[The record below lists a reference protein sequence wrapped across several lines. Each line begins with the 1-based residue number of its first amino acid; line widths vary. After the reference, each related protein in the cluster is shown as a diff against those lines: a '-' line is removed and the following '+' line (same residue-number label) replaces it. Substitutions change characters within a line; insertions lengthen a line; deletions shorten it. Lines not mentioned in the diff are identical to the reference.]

1 MSESSTRSAERT
13 AERSQASV
21 GQLLG
26 EVTRDFSTLMR
37 QEVDLAKAELR
48 EEARAAGKVTGMF
61 AGAGIAGLLTLLFL
75 SYALWWGLSNVM
87 DQGWAA
93 LIVAAIWA
101 VIGAVLFARARRQ
114 MPQLRPLP
122 RTAQTAREI
131 PNAAKGRQN
140 RG

>member
-1 MSESSTRSAERT
+1 MSESATGTAERT

-26 EVTRDFSTLMR
+26 EVTRNFSTLVR

-48 EEARAAGKVTGMF
+48 EEAKTSGMVAGMF
-61 AGAGIAGLLTLLFL
+61 AGAGVAGLLTLLFL

-93 LIVAAIWA
+93 LIVAALWA

-114 MPQLRPLP
+114 MRQIRPLP
-122 RTAQTAREI
+122 RTAQTARQI
-131 PNAAKGRQN
+131 PNAARGR
-140 RG
+140 